1 MLGLDLTALI
11 VGFVGGV
18 VLWGGLS
25 FLIDWASGLIKRR
38 NAPDYEGEIA
48 RLNGRVLELESQVQ
62 DIVSTAEHQIGELQS
77 VNDALQ
83 TELAERAQDA
93 ENIEPLRARLAE
105 LEAEAAITGDMTARA
120 ETAEAALEDA
130 KVTLLAAEK
139 ALMTIKDRAD
149 AHLKGNDGAAP
160 AHTPEP
166 APAPELA
173 PAQEPIV
180 AQEPY
185 ATQQAEYSAQEPMA
199 QEEAVRE
206 ETEEPYALA

>member
-11 VGFVGGV
+11 AGFIGGV

-38 NAPDYEGEIA
+38 NTPDYESEIA

-83 TELAERAQDA
+83 SELAERAQDF

-105 LEAEAAITGDMTARA
+105 LEAQAAIADDMTARA

-149 AHLKGNDGAAP
+149 AHLKGNGAAP

-173 PAQEPIV
+173 TAQEPIA

-185 ATQQAEYSAQEPMA
+185 APQQAEYSAQEPLA
-199 QEEAVRE
+199 QEEAVHE

>member
-38 NAPDYEGEIA
+38 NTPDYESEIA
-48 RLNGRVLELESQVQ
+48 RLNGRVLELESLVQ
-62 DIVSTAEHQIGELQS
+62 DTVSTAEYQIGELQTS
-77 VNDALQ
+77 NDALQ
-83 TELAERAQDA
+83 AELAERAQDF

-105 LEAEAAITGDMTARA
+105 LEAHAAIADDMAARA
-120 ETAEAALEDA
+120 EAAEVALEDA

-149 AHLKGNDGAAP
+149 AHLKGNGAAP
-160 AHTPEP
+160 ARTPES
-166 APAPELA
+166 APE
-173 PAQEPIV
+173 PV
-180 AQEPY
+180 SVQEPY
-185 ATQQAEYSAQEPMA
+185 APQQAEYSAHEPMA
-199 QEEAVRE
+199 EEEAVRE

>member
-48 RLNGRVLELESQVQ
+48 RLNGRVLELESMVQ
-62 DIVSTAEHQIGELQS
+62 DTVSTAEYQIGELQTS
-77 VNDALQ
+77 NDALQ
-83 TELAERAQDA
+83 AELAERAQDA

-105 LEAEAAITGDMTARA
+105 LEAQAAIASDMTARA
-120 ETAEAALEDA
+120 EAAEAALEDA

-149 AHLKGNDGAAP
+149 AHLKGNGGAP

-166 APAPELA
+166 AGAV
-173 PAQEPIV
+173 QEPI
-180 AQEPY
+180 AEYEPY
-185 ATQQAEYSAQEPMA
+185 APQQAEYSAQEPTA
-199 QEEAVRE
+199 QEEAVHE